1 MAKLTPM
8 MQQYLDMKEKY
19 SDCLLFFRLGDFYEM
34 FFDDAKTA
42 SKELEL
48 VLTGRDCGL
57 SERAPMC
64 GVPYHSVNSYI
75 NKLINKG
82 YKVAICE
89 QLTDPSLSQGL
100 VERDVIR
107 VITPGTVIE
116 EQLLNDRQNNYIAA
130 ILKKGSSYALSYCDV
145 STGELC
151 SLTVESNDSELDT
164 WSEINRISPHEII
177 LNVDTLGADS
187 SLYKNCRTKF
197 YVTEIDSRAYDVEK
211 AEERLLR
218 HFRIASLQCFSIRD
232 MSYEVGCIGAL
243 VGYLEQTQKNAL
255 SHIEKITKIRRSE
268 FMGIDTATR
277 VNLELTRP
285 LKFDGSKSSTLLYVL
300 DKTKTS
306 MGGRLLRRWIDAPLQ
321 IEHDINSRLDA
332 VDNLVNDMKVRGS
345 LREVLADVYDI
356 ERLCSRIAYG
366 TISPRDCRSLCLTLE
381 IIPKLKSIL
390 SPMTADRIRSIAAE
404 LDCMED
410 ICQMLSSAIADE
422 PPISAKDGGLIR
434 DGYNKEI
441 DSLRDLAKHGKDWIS
456 QFEAAEKERTGIRT
470 LKIGFNRVFGYYIEV
485 SKSFIGS
492 VPLDYQR
499 RQTLANSERYITPAL
514 KETEERLLT
523 ASDRCIALEYELFL
537 KIRETLS
544 SCLGTLKNNA
554 QLIAEIDAYHSLAFV
569 AAANDYSRPKINTKG
584 KISIIEGRHPVV
596 ENSMKGAFVPNS
608 TELNMNSD
616 RIVILT
622 GPNMAGKSTYMRQV
636 AIIVLMAHIGSFV
649 PAKSAN
655 ICVTDRIFT
664 RVGASDSLSTG
675 QSTFMVEMS
684 EMANILNN
692 ATDRSLVIIDEIGRG
707 TSTFDG
713 LSIAWAVLEFISD
726 KEKCGAKTLFATHY
740 HELTELE
747 GKLDGVKNY
756 RINVKEIG
764 EDIVFLRKIV
774 RGGADKSFGIHVAK
788 LAGLPESLI
797 RRANA
802 ILSEIEASDINHAAS
817 RVSFSKESS
826 QVSLLGDS
834 TDEHDGRNAVIDE
847 LASIDANKL
856 TPLEALS
863 KLYELSTRVKM
874 LK

>member
-42 SKELEL
+42 SRELEL

-89 QLTDPSLSQGL
+89 QLTDPSLAQGL

-116 EQLLNDRQNNYIAA
+116 EQLLDDRQNNYIAA
-130 ILKKGSSYALSYCDV
+130 VLKKGSSYALSYCDV

-151 SLTVESNDSELDT
+151 SLTIESDDSEAEI
-164 WSEINRISPHEII
+164 WNEINRISPHEIV
-177 LNVDTLGADS
+177 LDPETLDTDS
-187 SLYKNCRTKF
+187 RLYKSCRAKF
-197 YVTEIDSRAYDVEK
+197 YVTEISSRSFDAEK

-218 HFRIASLQCFSIRD
+218 HFKIASLQCFGIRD
-232 MSYEVGCIGAL
+232 TSFEVGCIGAL

-255 SHIEKITKIRRSE
+255 SHISKIIKIRRSE

-277 VNLELTRP
+277 FNLELTRP

-306 MGGRLLRRWIDAPLQ
+306 MGGRLLRHWIEAPLQ
-321 IEHDINSRLDA
+321 IEENINSRLDA
-332 VDNLVNDMKVRGS
+332 VETLVKDIKMRES
-345 LREVLADVYDI
+345 LREVLVDIYDI

-366 TISPRDCRSLCLTLE
+366 TVSPRDCRSLCLTLE
-381 IIPKLKSIL
+381 LIPKIKNIL
-390 SPMTADRIRSIAAE
+390 RSATADRIHRIATE
-404 LDCMED
+404 LDGMDD
-410 ICQMLSSAIADE
+410 ICQMLKNAISDE
-422 PPISAKDGGLIR
+422 PPISAKDGGIIR
-434 DGYNKEI
+434 DGYDKEI

-456 QFEAAEKERTGIRT
+456 QFEAAERERTGIRT

-514 KETEERLLT
+514 KETEEKLLT
-523 ASDRCIALEYELFL
+523 ASDRCIALEYEMFL
-537 KIRETLS
+537 KIRETLAG
-544 SCLGTLKNNA
+544 CIDILKNNA
-554 QLIAEIDAYHSLAFV
+554 QLIAEIDAYHSLAVV
-569 AAANDYSRPKINTKG
+569 AASNNYSRPEINTKG
-584 KISIIEGRHPVV
+584 RISISDGRHPVV
-596 ENSMKGAFVPNS
+596 EIGMKGAFVPNS
-608 TELNMNSD
+608 TELNMNND

-655 ICVTDRIFT
+655 ICITDRIFT

-684 EMANILNN
+684 EMANILNS
-692 ATDRSLVIIDEIGRG
+692 ATNRSLVIIDEIGRG

-713 LSIAWAVLEFISD
+713 LSIAWAVLEFIAD

-764 EDIVFLRKIV
+764 DDIVFLRKIV

-797 RRANA
+797 RRAKT
-802 ILSEIEASDINHAAS
+802 ILAEIEASDINHAAS
-817 RVSFSKESS
+817 KVSLSNESS
-826 QVSLLGDS
+826 QVSLLGDNL
-834 TDEHDGRNAVIDE
+834 DESSSAVIDE

-874 LK
+874 LR